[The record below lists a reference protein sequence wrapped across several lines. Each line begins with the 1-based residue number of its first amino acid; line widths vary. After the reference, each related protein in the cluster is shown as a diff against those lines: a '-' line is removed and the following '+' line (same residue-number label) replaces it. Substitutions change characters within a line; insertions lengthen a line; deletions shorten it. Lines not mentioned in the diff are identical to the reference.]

1 MDKLKGYPTFSTL
14 APAMYTDMDVA
25 EGTELQQRP
34 AENDRVKAQIVR
46 VLRDGGMDA
55 LAFEV
60 HLLNKTSDDYLY
72 DPKAFGVRVGK
83 TVYSALTGDGPGK
96 VPGHAEQT
104 AFFIIA
110 GGEDSNVPADLSAY
124 NDFKLLLATN

>member
-1 MDKLKGYPTFSTL
+1 MDLN
-14 APAMYTDMDVA
+14 
-25 EGTELQQRP
+25 EGSDLEKS
-34 AENDRVKAQIVR
+34 AVEDDRVKARITR

-60 HLLNKTSDDYLY
+60 HLLNKTADDYLY

-83 TVYSALTGDGPGK
+83 TVYSALVGDGPGK
-96 VPGHAEQT
+96 VPAHSEQT
-104 AFFIIA
+104 AFFIVA
-110 GGEDSNVPADLSAY
+110 GGEDSNVPVDLSAY